1 MKRLLLL
8 LIFAPIA
15 SLMAQSGEV
24 DLYSGSVP
32 VENQS
37 ERAREAAFPAAL
49 EQVLGKLSGLRNF
62 EDRPEI
68 EPAVRDARSLVVSF
82 HYQQVIDT
90 TLAPTADG
98 GAAEPAAPKTHLVAR
113 FSEGGV
119 DELMRRLDL
128 PRWPPAR
135 EPLIVWLLIDDG
147 QSRRVL
153 PVEYAYLRTPLD
165 RAAAERG
172 LSLQWPEPGPD
183 GEYAVDVQL
192 LWGGY
197 TDEIPAGQGDG
208 NVFLI
213 AARREGREWNTRL
226 ILDYGDEHSTWRSH
240 EIDLTQ
246 ALSAAMHQAVDE
258 IAAARVIAPSQQG
271 SWVYEISVSGM
282 NSGEAYARSLGYL
295 EGLSIVDEVSVESA
309 APGGVRLSLRL
320 NTTPE
325 YFEQLLAEDHVL
337 ETGETSGHYVLQ
349 P

>member
-1 MKRLLLL
+1 
-8 LIFAPIA
+8 
-15 SLMAQSGEV
+15 
-24 DLYSGSVP
+24 
-32 VENQS
+32 
-37 ERAREAAFPAAL
+37 
-49 EQVLGKLSGLRNF
+49 
-62 EDRPEI
+62 
-68 EPAVRDARSLVVSF
+68 
-82 HYQQVIDT
+82 
-90 TLAPTADG
+90 
-98 GAAEPAAPKTHLVAR
+98 
-113 FSEGGV
+113 
-119 DELMRRLDL
+119 
-128 PRWPPAR
+128 
-135 EPLIVWLLIDDG
+135 
-147 QSRRVL
+147 
-153 PVEYAYLRTPLD
+153 
-165 RAAAERG
+165 
-172 LSLQWPEPGPD
+172 
-183 GEYAVDVQL
+183 VDVQL

-226 ILDYGDEHSTWRSH
+226 ILDYGDEHSTWRSR